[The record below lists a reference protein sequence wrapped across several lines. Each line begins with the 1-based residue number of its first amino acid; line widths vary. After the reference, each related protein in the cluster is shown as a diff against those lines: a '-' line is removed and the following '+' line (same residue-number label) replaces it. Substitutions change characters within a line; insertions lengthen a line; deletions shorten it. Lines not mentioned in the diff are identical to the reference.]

1 MAAAFRL
8 LSVSL
13 SDRRRSRGH
22 TLCDYSFQDRRL
34 MAHHELVQLERAVAA
49 ADLEVHEGLVAAK
62 TRDAAQ

>member
-1 MAAAFRL
+1 
-8 LSVSL
+8 
-13 SDRRRSRGH
+13 
-22 TLCDYSFQDRRL
+22 